1 MKDVPNFGSESAVKM
16 RKRRWALI
24 VWLLGGFLVAYAYTF
39 ISATAS
45 DSENLSGCQAV
56 VSAVTSRHRVPL
68 SVSEPGSPAVSCDL
82 GVHFPLLRTYYTV
95 FIYVVLDRGEQD
107 AIVADLR
114 TFHRASQTPRILVQ
128 FFERKTGGPG
138 STQRQAEAEASKAQ
152 KRRSSRRGSIKQ
164 TLIRHTD

>member
-1 MKDVPNFGSESAVKM
+1 MS
-16 RKRRWALI
+16 KRRWTPI

-56 VSAVTSRHRVPL
+56 VPAVTSRHRVPP

-95 FIYVVLDRGEQD
+95 FIYGVPDRGEQD
-107 AIVADLR
+107 GIVADLR
-114 TFHRASQTPRILVQ
+114 TFRGASQTPRILVQ
-128 FFERKTGGPG
+128 FFEKENWRTWSDPKD
-138 STQRQAEAEASKAQ
+138 RQ
-152 KRRSSRRGSIKQ
+152 KRGLPRPRNADLQGAGQLSKQ
-164 TLIRHTD
+164 